1 MDTFATTSSSK
12 KPKGPQ
18 YKNFIEAFKDIGK
31 STVKSFAKDVVA
43 GTAKNAVDIFTKG
56 QPIDNS
62 NPEDNFKFEE
72 YLNQQEQKIR
82 NQERQRFE
90 AIRREEKI
98 IFSRE
103 DHQTKVQIENL
114 QVQVKQLASEQVG
127 LMKELDQASFQ
138 AVVNPGV
145 YHQNFFERLLHL
157 IKLAKKNI
165 VNSRT
170 WLSLHNYRAKKQT
183 GYWSQFKKSGTS
195 FMLSGE
201 RSTATQTG

>member
-1 MDTFATTSSSK
+1 MNPFQSK
-12 KPKGPQ
+12 AKKSKNPQ

-31 STVKSFAKDVVA
+31 STIKSFAKDVIG
-43 GTAKNAVDIFTKG
+43 GTAKTAVDVFTKG
-56 QPIDNS
+56 QAIDNS
-62 NPEDNFKFEE
+62 ETKDNFKFEE

-82 NQERQRFE
+82 SQERQRFE

-103 DHQTKVQIENL
+103 NHQTKIQIETL
-114 QVQVKQLASEQVG
+114 QTQIKQLASEQVG

-138 AVVNPGV
+138 AVVSPGI
-145 YHQNFFERLLHL
+145 YHKNFFERLLHL

-165 VNSRT
+165 ASSRT
-170 WLSLHNYRAKKQT
+170 WLSLHNHRAKKQA
-183 GYWSQFKKSGTS
+183 GYWAQFKKSGTS